1 MFARSY
7 RVRPFGRLVEID
19 IYTPRGAIDR
29 RGLNLHADTLL
40 VIRQSYRDW
49 RFVVG
54 VKVLGF
60 GVAVAL
66 PR

>member
-7 RVRPFGRLVEID
+7 RARPFGRLVEID
-19 IYTPRGAIDR
+19 LYTPRVAIDR
-29 RGLNLHADTLL
+29 RGLNLHADNLL
-40 VIRQSYRDW
+40 VVRWSYRDW